1 MDTKIIIGIVVLI
14 IVIIIFVV
22 FFKNRSKRIHN
33 VLVKELIF
41 LNTDYNEYISND
53 LLPESDIGI
62 KSTYSFWIYFS
73 NVPENAHWITDYNE
87 HKPVLFRYGTPDVV
101 YIPKEHQLKLSF
113 TYKNPSNLKTKYDFI
128 LKDLEVQ
135 KWMNI
140 IMVMNNRNIDIYLD
154 GELHSSTVLNSVPF
168 LTKKFLYIGQKN
180 NNFNGYLNYLEYIN
194 DALTIDEAKSLYN
207 KRVNSLPKKVI
218 PYTEDFYKK
227 HKNEKKGK
235 KD

>member
-1 MDTKIIIGIVVLI
+1 
-14 IVIIIFVV
+14 
-22 FFKNRSKRIHN
+22 
-33 VLVKELIF
+33 
-41 LNTDYNEYISND
+41 
-53 LLPESDIGI
+53 
-62 KSTYSFWIYFS
+62 
-73 NVPENAHWITDYNE
+73 
-87 HKPVLFRYGTPDVV
+87 
-101 YIPKEHQLKLSF
+101 
-113 TYKNPSNLKTKYDFI
+113 
-128 LKDLEVQ
+128 
-135 KWMNI
+135 
-140 IMVMNNRNIDIYLD
+140 MVMNNRNIDIYLD

-207 KRVNSLPKKVI
+207 SRVNSLPKKVI